1 MTHHYSHVDEGEKRV
16 AATRVFDVITGG
28 KGGIQGGP
36 PPRRMTRRSVRTQK
50 TPRARGLRSEV
61 PPGFEPG
68 MVVLLTTRGWYRN
81 KVLETLAKGFR
92 AARQRLTGVAELN
105 DEVIDEALRDVRLS
119 LLEGDVEFRV
129 VKRFLERVKEQAR
142 GKQVELRAKSAEY
155 GTKSITPEQAFIAI
169 CQDELVKMMGPV
181 ETELKWA
188 KKGPTGIMMCGLQG
202 SGKTTTVGKLARWLE
217 KTHKKK
223 PMLVAADIYRPA
235 AVEQLKTLGRQLD
248 MPVYS
253 AEGKDPVTICREA
266 NNEAAAQGCDVVI
279 FDTAGRLAI
288 DEPLMQELDDINK
301 AVTPANIF
309 LVLDAMTGQD
319 AVNVAETFNKRLDID
334 GVIMTKLDGDAR
346 GGAALS
352 VKEITGK
359 PIKFLGI
366 GEQLDKL
373 EEFRPEGLASRIL
386 GMGDIVGLVKDFE
399 QVVDAE
405 KAEEDALRMLKGKFD
420 MQDFLEQIRLIQKM
434 GSLKDLFEKLPFFG
448 GGLPEGVNL
457 DDRELVKI
465 EAMISSMT
473 YEERLNPQV
482 FVATSWEDYSTTAGR
497 QAKRRRADFHPGR
510 VKRISKGSGRTETE
524 VKELLQ
530 KFAQMRQM
538 MVQLGASTGL
548 MGKIPGMKQFG
559 QMKKL
564 ANMDI
569 NALMAAGGGMPD
581 MSALGAG
588 GGMPNIPGMPGM
600 PGNVPGM
607 PKGFTPPGTKGAA
620 VGVQAARE
628 RQKSRDKRKAEK
640 AARKKNRR

>member
-1 MTHHYSHVDEGEKRV
+1 
-16 AATRVFDVITGG
+16 
-28 KGGIQGGP
+28 
-36 PPRRMTRRSVRTQK
+36 
-50 TPRARGLRSEV
+50 
-61 PPGFEPG
+61 
-68 MVVLLTTRGWYRN
+68 
-81 KVLETLAKGFR
+81 VLETLAKGFR
-92 AARQRLTGVAELN
+92 TARQKLTGVAELN
-105 DEVIDEALRDVRLS
+105 DDVIDEALRDVRLS
-119 LLEGDVEFRV
+119 LLEGDVEFGV
-129 VKRFLERVKEQAR
+129 VKRFLERVRESAR
-142 GKQVELRAKSAEY
+142 GKQIELRAKSQEY
-155 GTKSITPEQAFIAI
+155 GARAISPEQAFIAI
-169 CQDELVKMMGPV
+169 CQEKLVEMMGPV
-181 ETELKWA
+181 DTELKWA
-188 KKGPTGIMMCGLQG
+188 KKGPTGIMMVGLQG
-202 SGKTTTVGKLARWLE
+202 SGKTTTVGKVARWLE
-217 KTHKKK
+217 KSHKKK
-223 PMLVAADIYRPA
+223 PLLVAADIYRPA

-248 MPVYS
+248 MPVFS
-253 AEGKDPVTICREA
+253 REGKDPVAICAEA
-266 NNEAAAQGCDVVI
+266 NTAAIQQGCDVVI

-288 DEPLMQELDDINK
+288 DEPLMQELEDIDR

-319 AVNVAETFNKRLDID
+319 AVHVADTFNKRLDIS
-334 GVIMTKLDGDAR
+334 GLIMTKLDGDAR

-366 GEQLDKL
+366 GESLDKL

-434 GSLKDLFEKLPFFG
+434 GSLKDLFEKLPFLG

-457 DDRELVKI
+457 DDKELVKI

-473 YEERLNPQV
+473 REERLNPQV
-482 FVATSWEDYSTTAGR
+482 FVATSWEEFATTSGKN
-497 QAKRRRADFHPGR
+497 AKRRRADFHPGR
-510 VKRISKGSGRTETE
+510 VKRIAAGSGRKENE

-548 MGKIPGMKQFG
+548 MGKIPGLKQFQ
-559 QMKKL
+559 QMKRL

-569 NALMAAGGGMPD
+569 GALMGADGSGAM
-581 MSALGAG
+581 LGDG
-588 GGMPNIPGMPGM
+588 VGMPNMPAMPGLPTGNIPGL
-600 PGNVPGM
+600 
-607 PKGFTPPGTKGAA
+607 PKGYTPPGTKGV
-620 VGVQAARE
+620 VGQQRNND
-628 RQKSRDKRKAEK
+628 RQKARDKRKAEK

>member
-1 MTHHYSHVDEGEKRV
+1 M
-16 AATRVFDVITGG
+16 
-28 KGGIQGGP
+28 
-36 PPRRMTRRSVRTQK
+36 
-50 TPRARGLRSEV
+50 
-61 PPGFEPG
+61 
-68 MVVLLTTRGWYRN
+68 
-81 KVLETLAKGFR
+81 LETLAKGFKS
-92 AARQRLTGVAELN
+92 ARQRLTGVAELDDDN
-105 DEVIDEALRDVRLS
+105 IEDALRDVRLS

-129 VKRFLERVKEQAR
+129 VKRFLERVREAAQ
-142 GKQVELRAKSAEY
+142 GKKVELRAKSKEY
-155 GTKSITPEQAFIAI
+155 GTKTITPEQAFIAI
-169 CQDELVKMMGPV
+169 CQDELTKMMGPV
-181 ETELKWA
+181 ETELRWA
-188 KKGPTGIMMCGLQG
+188 KKGPTGIMFVGLQG
-202 SGKTTTVGKLARWLE
+202 SGKTTSVGKLARYLE
-217 KTHKKK
+217 TKFKKK

-248 MPVYS
+248 MPVFS
-253 AEGKDPVTICREA
+253 LEGSDPVTICREA
-266 NNEAAAQGCDVVI
+266 NAKAAQEGCDVVI

-288 DEPLMQELDDINK
+288 DEPLMQELEDIDK

-309 LVLDAMTGQD
+309 LVLDSMTGQD
-319 AVNVAETFNKRLDID
+319 AVNVAETFNKRLNLD
-334 GVIMTKLDGDAR
+334 GIIMTKLDGDAR

-366 GEQLDKL
+366 GEGLDKL

-457 DDRELVKI
+457 DDRELTKI

-473 YEERLNPQV
+473 LEERVNPQV
-482 FVATSWEDYSTTAGR
+482 FVATSWEDFTSTAGKS
-497 QAKRRRADFHPGR
+497 AKRRRADFDTSR
-510 VKRISKGSGRTETE
+510 VKRIAGGSGRKETE

-548 MGKIPGMKQFG
+548 MGKIPGMKQ
-559 QMKKL
+559 
-564 ANMDI
+564 
-569 NALMAAGGGMPD
+569 
-581 MSALGAG
+581 
-588 GGMPNIPGMPGM
+588 
-600 PGNVPGM
+600 
-607 PKGFTPPGTKGAA
+607 
-620 VGVQAARE
+620 
-628 RQKSRDKRKAEK
+628 
-640 AARKKNRR
+640 

>member
-1 MTHHYSHVDEGEKRV
+1 
-16 AATRVFDVITGG
+16 
-28 KGGIQGGP
+28 
-36 PPRRMTRRSVRTQK
+36 
-50 TPRARGLRSEV
+50 
-61 PPGFEPG
+61 
-68 MVVLLTTRGWYRN
+68 
-81 KVLETLAKGFR
+81 VLETLAKGFR
-92 AARQRLTGVAELN
+92 SARQRLTGVAELN
-105 DEVIDEALRDVRLS
+105 DDIIDEALRDVRLS
-119 LLEGDVEFRV
+119 LLEGDVEFSV

-155 GTKSITPEQAFIAI
+155 GVKTITPEQAFVAI
-169 CQDELVKMMGPV
+169 CQDELIKMMGPV
-181 ETELKWA
+181 DTDFKWA
-188 KKGPTGIMMCGLQG
+188 KKGATGIMMCGLQG
-202 SGKTTTVGKLARWLE
+202 SGKTTTVGKLARYLE

-248 MPVYS
+248 VPVFS
-253 AEGKDPVTICREA
+253 LEGAKDPVKICIEA
-266 NNEAAAQGCDVVI
+266 NAAAAAQGCDVVI

-288 DEPLMQELDDINK
+288 DEPLMQELEDIDR

-319 AVNVAETFNKRLDID
+319 AVNVAEAFNKRLNLD

-352 VKEITGK
+352 VKEKTGK
-359 PIKFLGI
+359 PIKFLGM
-366 GEQLDKL
+366 GESLDKL

-434 GSLKDLFEKLPFFG
+434 GSLKDLFEKLPFFN

-473 YEERLNPQV
+473 LEERLNPQV
-482 FVATSWEDYSTTAGR
+482 FVSTSWEDFATTAGKM
-497 QAKRRRADFHPGR
+497 AKRRRADFHPGR
-510 VKRISKGSGRTETE
+510 VKRISKGSGRSENE

-548 MGKIPGMKQFG
+548 MGKIPGFKQFS

-564 ANMDI
+564 AGMDI
-569 NALMAAGGGMPD
+569 NALMSAGGGLPPEL
-581 MSALGAG
+581 AQAAAG
-588 GGMPNIPGMPGM
+588 LPGGMPGM
-600 PGNVPGM
+600 PPGGIPGM
-607 PKGFTPPGTKGAA
+607 PKGFTPPGTKSL
-620 VGVQAARE
+620 VGQQANRDK
-628 RQKSRDKRKAEK
+628 QKARDKRKAEK
-640 AARKKNRR
+640 MARKKNRR

>member
-1 MTHHYSHVDEGEKRV
+1 M
-16 AATRVFDVITGG
+16 
-28 KGGIQGGP
+28 
-36 PPRRMTRRSVRTQK
+36 
-50 TPRARGLRSEV
+50 
-61 PPGFEPG
+61 
-68 MVVLLTTRGWYRN
+68 
-81 KVLETLAKGFR
+81 LETLAKGFR

-105 DEVIDEALRDVRLS
+105 DDVIDEALRDVRLS

-129 VKRFLERVKEQAR
+129 VKRFLERVKEAAR
-142 GKQVELRAKSAEY
+142 GKQVELRAKSQEY
-155 GTKSITPEQAFIAI
+155 GARSITPEQAFIAI
-169 CQDELVKMMGPV
+169 CQDELIKMMGPV
-181 ETELKWA
+181 QTDLKWA
-188 KKGPTGIMMCGLQG
+188 KKGPTGFMVAGLQG
-202 SGKTTTVGKLARWLE
+202 SGKTTTVGKLARYLE
-217 KTHKKK
+217 KTHNKK

-253 AEGKDPVTICREA
+253 ADGKDPVAICREA
-266 NNEAAAQGCDVVI
+266 NEQAAVKGCDVVI

-288 DEPLMQELDDINK
+288 DEPLMQELEDIDK

-309 LVLDAMTGQD
+309 LVIDAMTGQD
-319 AVNVAETFNKRLDID
+319 AVNVADTFNKRLNLD

-359 PIKFLGI
+359 PIKFLGM

-434 GSLKDLFEKLPFFG
+434 GSLKDLFEKLPFFS

-457 DDRELVKI
+457 DDKELVKI

-473 YEERLNPQV
+473 IEERTNPQV
-482 FVATSWEDYSTTAGR
+482 FVTTSWEDFATTSGKM
-497 QAKRRRADFHPGR
+497 AKRRRADFDNRR
-510 VKRISKGSGRTETE
+510 VLRISKGSGRGEQE
-524 VKELLQ
+524 VRDLLQ

-548 MGKIPGMKQFG
+548 MGKIPGFKQFS

-564 ANMDI
+564 AGMDI
-569 NALMAAGGGMPD
+569 NALMSAGGGLPPGLEGM
-581 MSALGAG
+581 A
-588 GGMPNIPGMPGM
+588 GGMPNMPNMPGV
-600 PGNVPGM
+600 PVGNLPGM
-607 PKGFTPPGTKGAA
+607 PKGYTPPGTKSLVGAPRA
-620 VGVQAARE
+620 NDK
-628 RQKSRDKRKAEK
+628 QKARDKRKAEK

>member
-1 MTHHYSHVDEGEKRV
+1 M
-16 AATRVFDVITGG
+16 
-28 KGGIQGGP
+28 
-36 PPRRMTRRSVRTQK
+36 
-50 TPRARGLRSEV
+50 
-61 PPGFEPG
+61 
-68 MVVLLTTRGWYRN
+68 
-81 KVLETLAKGFR
+81 LETLAKGFR
-92 AARQRLTGVAELN
+92 AARQRLTGVAELT

-129 VKRFLERVKEQAR
+129 VKRFLDRVREAAR

-169 CQDELVKMMGPV
+169 CQDELIKMMGPV

-202 SGKTTTVGKLARWLE
+202 SGKTTTVGKLARHLE
-217 KTHKKK
+217 KNFKKK

-248 MPVYS
+248 MPVFS
-253 AEGKDPVTICREA
+253 IDGSTDPVTICREA
-266 NNEAAAQGCDVVI
+266 NAAAAAQGCDVVI

-288 DEPLMQELDDINK
+288 DEPLMQELEDIDK

-319 AVNVAETFNKRLDID
+319 AVNVAETFNKRLNLD

-359 PIKFLGI
+359 PIKFLGM
-366 GEQLDKL
+366 GESLDKL

-420 MQDFLEQIRLIQKM
+420 MQDFLDQIKLIQKM
-434 GSLKDLFEKLPFFG
+434 GSLKDLFEKLPFFGG

-473 YEERLNPQV
+473 VEERMNPQV
-482 FVATSWEDYSTTAGR
+482 FVATSWEDFATTAGK
-497 QAKRRRADFHPGR
+497 QSKRRRADFHPGR
-510 VKRISKGSGRTETE
+510 VKRIAKGSGRGEQE

-548 MGKIPGMKQFG
+548 MGKIPGFKQFS

-569 NALMAAGGGMPD
+569 NALM
-581 MSALGAG
+581 GAG
-588 GGMPNIPGMPGM
+588 GGLPPGFGDGGGLPGMPAM
-600 PGNVPGM
+600 PGIPTGNVPGL
-607 PKGFTPPGTKGAA
+607 PKGYTPPGTRGV
-620 VGVQAARE
+620 VGQTRNVDK
-628 RQKSRDKRKAEK
+628 QKSRDKRKAEK

>member
-1 MTHHYSHVDEGEKRV
+1 M
-16 AATRVFDVITGG
+16 
-28 KGGIQGGP
+28 
-36 PPRRMTRRSVRTQK
+36 
-50 TPRARGLRSEV
+50 
-61 PPGFEPG
+61 
-68 MVVLLTTRGWYRN
+68 
-81 KVLETLAKGFR
+81 LETLSKGFR

-105 DEVIDEALRDVRLS
+105 DDVIDEALRDVRLS

-142 GKQVELRAKSAEY
+142 GKQVELRAKSQEY

-181 ETELKWA
+181 ETELRWA

-202 SGKTTTVGKLARWLE
+202 SGKTTTTGKLARYVE

-266 NNEAAAQGCDVVI
+266 QNEAIAKGCNVII

-288 DEPLMQELDDINK
+288 DEPLMQELEDIDK

-319 AVNVAETFNKRLDID
+319 AVNVAETFNKRLNLD

-366 GEQLDKL
+366 GESLDKL

-473 YEERLNPQV
+473 LEERVNPQV
-482 FVATSWEDYSTTAGR
+482 FVETSWEDFATTSGR

-510 VKRISKGSGRTETE
+510 VKRISKGSGRGENE

-548 MGKIPGMKQFG
+548 
-559 QMKKL
+559 
-564 ANMDI
+564 
-569 NALMAAGGGMPD
+569 
-581 MSALGAG
+581 
-588 GGMPNIPGMPGM
+588 
-600 PGNVPGM
+600 
-607 PKGFTPPGTKGAA
+607 
-620 VGVQAARE
+620 
-628 RQKSRDKRKAEK
+628 
-640 AARKKNRR
+640 

>member
-1 MTHHYSHVDEGEKRV
+1 M
-16 AATRVFDVITGG
+16 
-28 KGGIQGGP
+28 
-36 PPRRMTRRSVRTQK
+36 
-50 TPRARGLRSEV
+50 
-61 PPGFEPG
+61 
-68 MVVLLTTRGWYRN
+68 
-81 KVLETLAKGFR
+81 LETLAKGFK
-92 AARQRLTGVAELN
+92 AARQRLTGVAELS
-105 DEVIDEALRDVRLS
+105 DDVIEDALRDVRLS

-129 VKRFLERVKEQAR
+129 VKRFLERVREAAR
-142 GKQVELRAKSAEY
+142 GKQIELRAKSKEY
-155 GTKSITPEQAFIAI
+155 GTRSITPEQAFIAI

-181 ETELKWA
+181 DTELRWA
-188 KKGPTGIMMCGLQG
+188 KKGPTGIMMVGLQG
-202 SGKTTTVGKLARWLE
+202 SGKTTSVGKLARWLE

-223 PMLVAADIYRPA
+223 PLLVAADIYRPA
-235 AVEQLKTLGRQLD
+235 AVEQLKTLGRQLE
-248 MPVYS
+248 MPVWS
-253 AEGKDPVTICREA
+253 MDGKDPVTICREA
-266 NNEAAAQGCDVVI
+266 AGEAARHGCDVI
-279 FDTAGRLAI
+279 LYDTAGRLAI
-288 DEPLMQELDDINK
+288 DEPLMQELEDIDK
-301 AVTPANIF
+301 AATPANIF

-319 AVNVAETFNKRLDID
+319 AVNVADTFNTRLNLD

-366 GEQLDKL
+366 GETLDKL

-386 GMGDIVGLVKDFE
+386 GMGDVVGLVKDFE

-457 DDRELVKI
+457 DDRELTKI

-473 YEERLNPQV
+473 REERTNPQV
-482 FVATSWEDYSTTAGR
+482 FVATTWEDFMSTSGKS
-497 QAKRRRADFHPGR
+497 AKRRRADFDAGR
-510 VKRISKGSGRTETE
+510 VKRVSRGSGRSENE

-548 MGKIPGMKQFG
+548 MGKIPGFKQFS

-569 NALMAAGGGMPD
+569 NQLMAAGGGIPG
-581 MSALGAG
+581 LGGDGA
-588 GGMPNIPGMPGM
+588 GMPNMPAMPGV
-600 PGNVPGM
+600 PVGNVPGL
-607 PKGFTPPGTKGAA
+607 PKGYTPPGTKTV
-620 VGVQAARE
+620 VGQQRAGE
-628 RQKSRDKRKAEK
+628 KQKAKDKRKAEK

>member
-1 MTHHYSHVDEGEKRV
+1 
-16 AATRVFDVITGG
+16 
-28 KGGIQGGP
+28 
-36 PPRRMTRRSVRTQK
+36 
-50 TPRARGLRSEV
+50 
-61 PPGFEPG
+61 
-68 MVVLLTTRGWYRN
+68 
-81 KVLETLAKGFR
+81 VLETLAKGFR

-105 DEVIDEALRDVRLS
+105 DDVIEDALRDVRLS
-119 LLEGDVEFRV
+119 LLEGDVEFSV
-129 VKRFLERVKEQAR
+129 VKRFLERVRTAAR
-142 GKQVELRAKSAEY
+142 GKEVELRAKSQEY
-155 GTKSITPEQAFIAI
+155 GAKTITPEQAFIAI
-169 CQDELVKMMGPV
+169 CQDELIKMMGPV
-181 ETELKWA
+181 DTELQWA
-188 KKGPTGIMMCGLQG
+188 RKGPTGIMMCGLQG
-202 SGKTTTVGKLARWLE
+202 SGKTTSCGKLARWLE

-223 PMLVAADIYRPA
+223 PLLVAADIYRPA

-248 MPVYS
+248 VPVWS
-253 AEGKDPVTICREA
+253 MDGKDPVTICREA
-266 NNEAAAQGCDVVI
+266 ESFAAQKGCDVI
-279 FDTAGRLAI
+279 IYDTAGRLAI
-288 DEPLMQELDDINK
+288 DEPLMQELSDIDK
-301 AVTPANIF
+301 AARPANIF

-319 AVNVAETFNKRLDID
+319 AVSVADAFNKRLDLS

-352 VKEITGK
+352 VKEFTGK
-359 PIKFLGI
+359 PIKFLGM
-366 GEQLDKL
+366 GEGLDKL

-457 DDRELVKI
+457 DDRELTKI

-473 YEERLNPQV
+473 REERTNPQV
-482 FVATSWEDYSTTAGR
+482 FVATTWEDFMSTAGKS
-497 QAKRRRADFHPGR
+497 AKRRRADFDPGR
-510 VKRISKGSGRTETE
+510 VKRVSKGSGRTEQE

-548 MGKIPGMKQFG
+548 MGKIPGFKQFS

-569 NALMAAGGGMPD
+569 NALMSAGGGLPPG
-581 MSALGAG
+581 LGG
-588 GGMPNIPGMPGM
+588 EGVGGMPNMPAMPGVPTGNL
-600 PGNVPGM
+600 PGL
-607 PKGFTPPGTKGAA
+607 PKGYTPPGTKA
-620 VGVQAARE
+620 VVGQQRASDK
-628 RQKSRDKRKAEK
+628 QKSRDKRKAEK

>member
-1 MTHHYSHVDEGEKRV
+1 M
-16 AATRVFDVITGG
+16 
-28 KGGIQGGP
+28 
-36 PPRRMTRRSVRTQK
+36 
-50 TPRARGLRSEV
+50 
-61 PPGFEPG
+61 
-68 MVVLLTTRGWYRN
+68 
-81 KVLETLAKGFR
+81 LETLAKGFR

-105 DEVIDEALRDVRLS
+105 DDIIDEALRDVRLS

-155 GTKSITPEQAFIAI
+155 GVKSITPEQAFIAI
-169 CQDELVKMMGPV
+169 CQDELIKMMGPV
-181 ETELKWA
+181 DTELNWA
-188 KKGPTGIMMCGLQG
+188 KGKGPTGIMMCGLQG

-235 AVEQLKTLGRQLD
+235 AVEQLKTLGRQLSV
-248 MPVYS
+248 PVYS
-253 AEGKDPVTICREA
+253 AEGKDPVTICKEA
-266 NNEAAAQGCDVVI
+266 NEAALREGCDVVI

-301 AVTPANIF
+301 SVTPANIF

-319 AVNVAETFNKRLDID
+319 AVNVAETFNKRLNLD

-420 MQDFLEQIRLIQKM
+420 MQDFLEQIKLIQKM

-473 YEERLNPQV
+473 REERMNPQV
-482 FVATSWEDYSTTAGR
+482 FVTTSWEDFATTAGK
-497 QAKRRRADFHPGR
+497 QAKRRRADFDASR
-510 VKRISKGSGRTETE
+510 VKRISKGSGRGENE

-548 MGKIPGMKQFG
+548 MGKIPGFKQFS

-569 NALMAAGGGMPD
+569 NALMSAGGGLPPELAG
-581 MSALGAG
+581 ALP
-588 GGMPNIPGMPGM
+588 GGMPNMPGLPGLPTGNIPGL
-600 PGNVPGM
+600 
-607 PKGFTPPGTKGAA
+607 PKGYTPPGTKSL
-620 VGVQAARE
+620 VGGGQQRGNDK
-628 RQKSRDKRKAEK
+628 QKARDKRKAEK

>member
-1 MTHHYSHVDEGEKRV
+1 
-16 AATRVFDVITGG
+16 
-28 KGGIQGGP
+28 
-36 PPRRMTRRSVRTQK
+36 
-50 TPRARGLRSEV
+50 
-61 PPGFEPG
+61 
-68 MVVLLTTRGWYRN
+68 
-81 KVLETLAKGFR
+81 VLETLAKGFR
-92 AARQRLTGVAELN
+92 AARTKLTGVAELT
-105 DEVIDEALRDVRLS
+105 DDVIEDALRDVRLS

-129 VKRFLERVKEQAR
+129 VKRFLERVREAAR
-142 GKQVELRAKSAEY
+142 GKVVELRAKSKEY
-155 GTKSITPEQAFIAI
+155 GAKTITPEQAFIAI
-169 CQDELVKMMGPV
+169 CQEELVKMMGPV
-181 ETELKWA
+181 DTDLRWA
-188 KKGPTGIMMCGLQG
+188 KSGATGIMMVGLQG
-202 SGKTTTVGKLARWLE
+202 SGKTTSTGKLARWLE
-217 KTHKKK
+217 KTHGKK

-235 AVEQLKTLGRQLD
+235 AIDQLQTLGKQLGV
-248 MPVYS
+248 PVFTIP
-253 AEGKDPVTICREA
+253 GKDPVTICREA
-266 NNEAAAQGCDVVI
+266 GTEAAKQGCDVI
-279 FDTAGRLAI
+279 LYDTAGRLAI
-288 DEPLMQELDDINK
+288 DEPLMQELEDIDK
-301 AVTPANIF
+301 AAQPANIF

-319 AVNVAETFNKRLDID
+319 AVNVAETFNQRLNLD

-366 GEQLDKL
+366 GESLDKL

-386 GMGDIVGLVKDFE
+386 GMGDIIGLVKDFE

-457 DDRELVKI
+457 DDRELTKI

-473 YEERLNPQV
+473 LEERLNPQV
-482 FVATSWEDYSTTAGR
+482 FVATTWEDFATTSGKS
-497 QAKRRRADFHPGR
+497 AKRRRADFETGR
-510 VKRISKGSGRTETE
+510 VKRVSKGSGRTEQE

-548 MGKIPGMKQFG
+548 MGKIPGLKQFS

-569 NALMAAGGGMPD
+569 GALMGAGGMEGLP
-581 MSALGAG
+581 
-588 GGMPNIPGMPGM
+588 GGMPNMPNLPGVPVGGMPGL
-600 PGNVPGM
+600 
-607 PKGFTPPGTKGAA
+607 PKGYTPPGTKSLVGAA
-620 VGVQAARE
+620 PVRANDKA
-628 RQKSRDKRKAEK
+628 KALAKRKAEK

>member
-1 MTHHYSHVDEGEKRV
+1 
-16 AATRVFDVITGG
+16 
-28 KGGIQGGP
+28 
-36 PPRRMTRRSVRTQK
+36 
-50 TPRARGLRSEV
+50 
-61 PPGFEPG
+61 
-68 MVVLLTTRGWYRN
+68 
-81 KVLETLAKGFR
+81 VLETLTKGFR
-92 AARQRLTGVAELN
+92 AARQRLTGVAELDDN
-105 DEVIDEALRDVRLS
+105 VIDEALRDVRLS

-129 VKRFLERVKEQAR
+129 VKRFLERVREAAR
-142 GKQVELRAKSAEY
+142 GKQVELRAKSQEY
-155 GTKSITPEQAFIAI
+155 GVKTITPEQAFIAI

-181 ETELKWA
+181 DTELRWA
-188 KKGPTGIMMCGLQG
+188 KKGATGIMMCGLQG

-217 KTHKKK
+217 KTHQKK

-248 MPVYS
+248 MPVFS
-253 AEGKDPVTICREA
+253 ADGKDPVAICREA
-266 NNEAAAQGCDVVI
+266 VTAAATAGRDVLI

-288 DEPLMQELDDINK
+288 DEPLMQELEDIDK

-319 AVNVAETFNKRLDID
+319 AVNVAETFNKRLNLD

-359 PIKFLGI
+359 PIKFLGM
-366 GEQLDKL
+366 GETLDKL

-420 MQDFLEQIRLIQKM
+420 MQDFLDQIRLIQKM
-434 GSLKDLFEKLPFFG
+434 GSLKDLFEKIPGLG
-448 GGLPEGVNL
+448 GGALPEGVSL

-473 YEERLNPQV
+473 REERTNPQV
-482 FVATSWEDYSTTAGR
+482 FVATTWEEFATTAGSK
-497 QAKRRRADFHPGR
+497 AKRRRADFHPTR
-510 VKRISKGSGRTETE
+510 VKRIAKGSGRGEHE

-530 KFAQMRQM
+530 KFASMRQM

-548 MGKIPGMKQFG
+548 MGKIPGFKQFQ
-559 QMKKL
+559 QMKRLK
-564 ANMDI
+564 NMDL
-569 NALMAAGGGMPD
+569 NALMGADGGGGGL
-581 MSALGAG
+581 LGAG
-588 GGMPNIPGMPGM
+588 AGMPNMPAMPGV
-600 PGNVPGM
+600 PTGNVPGL
-607 PKGFTPPGTKGAA
+607 PKGYTPPGTKSV
-620 VGVQAARE
+620 VGQQRNNDK
-628 RQKSRDKRKAEK
+628 QKARDKRKAEK